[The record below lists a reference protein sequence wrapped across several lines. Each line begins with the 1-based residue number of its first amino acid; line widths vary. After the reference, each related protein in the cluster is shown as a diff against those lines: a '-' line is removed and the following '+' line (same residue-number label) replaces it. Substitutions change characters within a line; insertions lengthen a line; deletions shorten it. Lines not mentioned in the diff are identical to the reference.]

1 MLLTLT
7 LALYSIYIILVR
19 HRMKLHYPLVFLCVG
34 YIGWA
39 QAEVYK
45 KVDADGHVT
54 YSSTP
59 TKGSKKINLEPLT
72 VVPSSARARNN
83 ATPSN
88 FLKID
93 SDTQKNRD
101 NLRHKILE
109 EELSTEQKLVE
120 EARHNLINGKNNPEI
135 LKDKDGRNYR
145 NEGNIKSLQE
155 QVVLHEKNIEA
166 LKTELHKLK

>member
-1 MLLTLT
+1 
-7 LALYSIYIILVR
+7 
-19 HRMKLHYPLVFLCVG
+19 MKLHYLLVFLCTG

-59 TKGSKKINLEPLT
+59 TKGSKKLNIESLT
-72 VVPSSARARNN
+72 IVPSPAHARNN
-83 ATPSN
+83 ARPSA
-88 FLKID
+88 FLKVD
-93 SDTQKNRD
+93 SNTQKNRD

-120 EARHNLINGKNNPEI
+120 EARQNLINGKENSEI
-135 LKDKDGRNYR
+135 LKDKDGRSYR
-145 NEGNIKSLQE
+145 NEAKYEENIKSLQG
-155 QVVLHEKNIEA
+155 QVTLHEKNVEA